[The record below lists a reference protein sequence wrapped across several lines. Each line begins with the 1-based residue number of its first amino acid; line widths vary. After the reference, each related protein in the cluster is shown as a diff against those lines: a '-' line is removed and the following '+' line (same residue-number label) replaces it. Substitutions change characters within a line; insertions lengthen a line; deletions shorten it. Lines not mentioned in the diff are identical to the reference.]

1 MLLDLEKEYLWGR
14 QINSPTGSTIACTSL
29 LHPTHSPLPCPTSCL
44 PGPSTVTPIPCSLA
58 FSTSFPST
66 PPAATPTQRFC
77 PSPAFP
83 PCPCSCT
90 HTPQIPSTVT
100 QGRELPLNQ
109 LSELLRQE
117 VALAGYTEILTW
129 ALCSR
134 TENFDNMRNP
144 EAAPGSG
151 AVAVGNPQTAEFEV
165 CAPLGAVRGNSV
177 GSS

>member
-1 MLLDLEKEYLWGR
+1 LRLLL
-14 QINSPTGSTIACTSL
+14 QHTSSFHTNPTTGTVFENLHCTAA
-29 LHPTHSPLPCPTSCL
+29 
-44 PGPSTVTPIPCSLA
+44 A
-58 FSTSFPST
+58 F
-66 PPAATPTQRFC
+66 A
-77 PSPAFP
+77 
-83 PCPCSCT
+83 PCPCACL
-90 HTPQIPSTVT
+90 QIPSTVT

-165 CAPLGAVRGNSV
+165 RAPGGSV
-177 GSS
+177 VVPQLTEVKQSYLSSAC

>member
-1 MLLDLEKEYLWGR
+1 M
-14 QINSPTGSTIACTSL
+14 
-29 LHPTHSPLPCPTSCL
+29 
-44 PGPSTVTPIPCSLA
+44 GPSTFTPDPL
-58 FSTSFPST
+58 
-66 PPAATPTQRFC
+66 Q
-77 PSPAFP
+77 
-83 PCPCSCT
+83 PCPQCLLPQNIPNTDINTCVCLGAAIPPLPLPLYC
-90 HTPQIPSTVT
+90 TPQIPSTVT

-144 EAAPGSG
+144 EDAPGSG

-165 CAPLGAVRGNSV
+165 RARTHVRLGVLSRDRSV
-177 GSS
+177 DSI